1 MEPDILGLLLSFAG
15 NQMFNFSH
23 FRKIIQENKLPLLI
37 FFILSVAL
45 SLTFPTGF
53 SIRYAYQ
60 LDDIATEPIIAP
72 FDFGI
77 LKTEQK
83 LNKDLNEAKESVP
96 YSFKR
101 NQDFVNKQIS
111 QIDTFFVYLG
121 DIDNSH
127 SEYIASQDSL
137 YKYRYEPEFESFQNS
152 FIADST
158 TYVTLYNAFL
168 NQYSFQIDRKQWD
181 QLLGVTGELAEPIN
195 LEIFKNSIKQI
206 CLNRWA
212 EGLLD
217 EPLEN
222 IESLDISIVQGGELV
237 IGPVKNYN
245 DIESAWKKNK
255 EEVNIVYPDEL
266 DIKSILS
273 YELINE
279 FTKPNILF
287 DKELTLKRQKER
299 LDKVSR
305 FQGTVLANELI
316 VDTNNRITDNVLLKL
331 KSLQFESGRR
341 LGYDKAADK
350 IREYLGA
357 FFVISILIFLLF
369 SFLYIYRNHYFKNYK
384 ILILISL
391 LMYSMILFAWV
402 VQSYQ
407 LPVYIIPIAMISMLV
422 TVLLDASVAI
432 MVSTILILLVSLL
445 IGNDLDFAII
455 QFFISFMAIFSV
467 RRLRKRRQ
475 IIMTMLLLV
484 FCSVFVF
491 FSVML
496 FKGIDFLDYNY
507 SNVGY
512 LALASFLCPILSF
525 GLVPLFEPS
534 FGITTD
540 LTLIELLDYDQP
552 LLKKLM
558 EDAPGTHTHSVKVGT
573 LAESCANAIGARA
586 LLCRVG
592 AYYHDIGKVKKPE
605 YYAENQIG
613 INKHDSI
620 SPHMS
625 VKILKQHV
633 TDGLELADEYG
644 IPSIVKEFIATHHA
658 TNRIEY
664 FYQKALNESDNP
676 ESIDEKEFRY
686 PGPKPSTKETA
697 IVMIAE
703 AIEAQANSVKNPTL
717 EKFEKMIDDAI
728 KARLQDGQLDE
739 CPLTMSDLQKIKGR
753 RDGKEGLLPV
763 LSGLYHSRPEY
774 PSKKEDD

>member
-1 MEPDILGLLLSFAG
+1 MDILGHQLQFVG
-15 NQMFNFSH
+15 NNMFNFSQIK
-23 FRKIIQENKLPLLI
+23 KIIQANQIPLLI
-37 FFILSVAL
+37 FFGLSIAL
-45 SLTFPTGF
+45 SLAFPTGF

-83 LNKDLNEAKESVP
+83 LEQDLDQAKNSVP
-96 YSFKR
+96 YSFTR
-101 NQDFVNKQIS
+101 DQDFVNNQIS
-111 QIDTFFVYLG
+111 QIDTFFIYLN
-121 DIDNSH
+121 DINSAH
-127 SEYIASQDSL
+127 DQYLASQDSL
-137 YKYRYEPEFESFQNS
+137 YNYRYEPEFESFQNS

-158 TYVTLYNAFL
+158 TYVTLYDAFL
-168 NQYSFQIDRKQWD
+168 NQYSFQIEKNQWD
-181 QLLGVTGELAEPIN
+181 QLLGVTNELSEPIN
-195 LEIFKNSIKQI
+195 LENFKNSIKQI

-217 EPLEN
+217 EPLES
-222 IESLDISIVQGGELV
+222 IESLNISIVQGGELV
-237 IGPVKNYN
+237 ISPVKNFN

-255 EEVNIVYPDEL
+255 EEVNVIYEDEL

-287 DKELTLKRQKER
+287 DKELTVSRQKER

-316 VDTNNRITDNVLLKL
+316 VDTNNRITENVLLKL

-341 LGYDKAADK
+341 LGYEKATDKL
-350 IREYLGA
+350 REYLGA
-357 FFVISILIFLLF
+357 FFVVSILLF
-369 SFLYIYRNHYFKNYK
+369 SLFAFLYIYRNHYFKNYK
-384 ILILISL
+384 ILVLISL
-391 LMYSMILFAWV
+391 LMYGIILFAWI

-407 LPVYIIPIAMISMLV
+407 LPVYIIPIAMVSMLL

-432 MVSTILILLVSLL
+432 MISTITILLISLL

-455 QFFISFMAIFSV
+455 QFFISFMSIFSV

-475 IIMTMLLLV
+475 IIITMLLLV

-507 SNVGY
+507 STVGY

-525 GLVPLFEPS
+525 GLVPLFEPT

-540 LTLIELLDYDQP
+540 LSLIELLDYDQP

-573 LAESCANAIGARA
+573 LAESCANAVGARA

-592 AYYHDIGKVKKPE
+592 AYYHDIGKVKNPE

-613 INKHDSI
+613 VNKHDSI

-625 VKILKQHV
+625 AKILKQHV
-633 TDGLELADEYG
+633 TDGLDLADEYG
-644 IPSIVKEFIATHHA
+644 IPSIVKDFIATHHA
-658 TNRIEY
+658 TNRMEY
-664 FYQKALNESDNP
+664 FYQKALSQSDD
-676 ESIDEKEFRY
+676 SDTVDEKEFRY
-686 PGPKPSTKETA
+686 PGPKPTTKETA

-703 AIEAQANSVKNPTL
+703 AIEAQANSIKNPTF
-717 EKFEKMIDDAI
+717 EKFEAMIDEAI
-728 KARLQDGQLDE
+728 KGRLQDGQLDE

-774 PSKKEDD
+774 PSKEDD

>member
-1 MEPDILGLLLSFAG
+1 
-15 NQMFNFSH
+15 NQ
-23 FRKIIQENKLPLLI
+23 IPLLI
-37 FFILSVAL
+37 FFGLSIAL
-45 SLTFPTGF
+45 SLAFPTGF

-83 LNKDLNEAKESVP
+83 LEQDLDEAKKSVP
-96 YSFKR
+96 YSFTR
-101 NQDFVNKQIS
+101 DQDFVNNQIS
-111 QIDTFFVYLG
+111 QIDTFFLYLN
-121 DIDNSH
+121 DINSAH
-127 SEYIASQDSL
+127 DQYLASQDSL
-137 YKYRYEPEFESFQNS
+137 YNYRYEPEFESFQNS

-158 TYVTLYNAFL
+158 TYVTLYDAFL
-168 NQYSFQIDRKQWD
+168 NQYSFQIEKNQWD
-181 QLLGVTGELAEPIN
+181 QLLGVTNELSEPIN
-195 LEIFKNSIKQI
+195 LENFKNSIKQI

-217 EPLEN
+217 EPLES
-222 IESLDISIVQGGELV
+222 IESLNISIVQGGELV
-237 IGPVKNYN
+237 ISPVKNFN

-255 EEVNIVYPDEL
+255 EEVNVIYEDEL

-287 DKELTLKRQKER
+287 DKELTVSRQKER

-316 VDTNNRITDNVLLKL
+316 VDTNNRITENVLLKL

-341 LGYDKAADK
+341 LGYEKATDKL
-350 IREYLGA
+350 REYLGA
-357 FFVISILIFLLF
+357 FFVVSILLF
-369 SFLYIYRNHYFKNYK
+369 SLFAFLYIYRNHYFKNYK
-384 ILILISL
+384 ILVLISL
-391 LMYSMILFAWV
+391 LMYGIILFAWI

-407 LPVYIIPIAMISMLV
+407 LPVYIIPIAMVSMLL

-432 MVSTILILLVSLL
+432 MISTITILLISLL

-455 QFFISFMAIFSV
+455 QFFISSMSIFSV

-475 IIMTMLLLV
+475 IIITMLLLV

-496 FKGIDFLDYNY
+496 FKGVDFLDYNY
-507 SNVGY
+507 STVGY

-525 GLVPLFEPS
+525 GLVPLFEPT

-540 LTLIELLDYDQP
+540 LSLIELLDYDQP

-573 LAESCANAIGARA
+573 LAESCANAVGARA

-592 AYYHDIGKVKKPE
+592 AYYHDIGKVKNPE
-605 YYAENQIG
+605 YYAENQMG
-613 INKHDSI
+613 VNKHDSI

-625 VKILKQHV
+625 AKIL
-633 TDGLELADEYG
+633 
-644 IPSIVKEFIATHHA
+644 
-658 TNRIEY
+658 
-664 FYQKALNESDNP
+664 
-676 ESIDEKEFRY
+676 
-686 PGPKPSTKETA
+686 
-697 IVMIAE
+697 
-703 AIEAQANSVKNPTL
+703 
-717 EKFEKMIDDAI
+717 
-728 KARLQDGQLDE
+728 
-739 CPLTMSDLQKIKGR
+739 
-753 RDGKEGLLPV
+753 
-763 LSGLYHSRPEY
+763 
-774 PSKKEDD
+774 

>member
-1 MEPDILGLLLSFAG
+1 MDILGHQLQFVG
-15 NQMFNFSH
+15 NNMFNFS
-23 FRKIIQENKLPLLI
+23 KIKKAIQANQIPLLI
-37 FFILSVAL
+37 FFILSIAL
-45 SLTFPTGF
+45 SLAFPTGF

-60 LDDIATEPIIAP
+60 IDDIATEPIIAP

-83 LNKDLNEAKESVP
+83 LDQDLDEAKKSVP
-96 YSFKR
+96 YSFTR
-101 NQDFVNKQIS
+101 DQNFVNNQIA
-111 QIDTFFVYLG
+111 QIDTFFIYLN
-121 DIDNSH
+121 DINNAH
-127 SEYIASQDSL
+127 SQYLTSQDSL
-137 YKYRYEPEFESFQNS
+137 YNYRYEPEFESFQNS

-158 TYVTLYNAFL
+158 TYVTLYDAFL
-168 NQYSFQIDRKQWD
+168 DQYSFQIEKNQWD
-181 QLLGVTGELAEPIN
+181 QLLGVTDGLSEPIN
-195 LEIFKNSIKQI
+195 IENFKNSIKQI

-217 EPLEN
+217 ERLES

-237 IGPVKNYN
+237 ISPVNNFN

-255 EEVNIVYPDEL
+255 EEVNAIYEDEL

-287 DKELTLKRQKER
+287 DKELTLDRQKER

-316 VDTNNRITDNVLLKL
+316 VDTNNRITENVLLKL

-341 LGYDKAADK
+341 LGYEKATDK

-357 FFVISILIFLLF
+357 FFVISILLF
-369 SFLYIYRNHYFKNYK
+369 SLFLFLYIYRNHYFKDYK
-384 ILILISL
+384 ILVLISL
-391 LMYSMILFAWV
+391 LMYGIILFAWI

-407 LPVYIIPIAMISMLV
+407 LPVYIIPIAMISMLL

-432 MVSTILILLVSLL
+432 IISTVIIFLISLL

-455 QFFISFMAIFSV
+455 QFFISFISIFSV

-475 IIMTMLLLV
+475 IIITMLLLV

-507 SNVGY
+507 STVGY
-512 LALASFLCPILSF
+512 LALTSFLCPILSF
-525 GLVPLFEPS
+525 GLVPLFEPT

-540 LTLIELLDYDQP
+540 LSLIELLDYDQP

-573 LAESCANAIGARA
+573 LAESCANAVGARA

-592 AYYHDIGKVKKPE
+592 AYYHDIGKIKKPE

-625 VKILKQHV
+625 AKILKQHV
-633 TDGLELADEYG
+633 TDGLDLADEYG
-644 IPSIVKEFIATHHA
+644 LPSIVKDFIATHHA
-658 TNRIEY
+658 TNRMEY
-664 FYQKALNESDNP
+664 FYQKALSQSDDSNK
-676 ESIDEKEFRY
+676 IDEAKFRY
-686 PGPKPSTKETA
+686 PGPKPTTKETA

-703 AIEAQANSVKNPTL
+703 AIEAQANSIKNPTF
-717 EKFEKMIDDAI
+717 EKFEVMIDNAI
-728 KARLQDGQLDE
+728 KGRLQDGQLDE
-739 CPLTMSDLQKIKGR
+739 CPLTMRDLQKIKGR
-753 RDGKEGLLPV
+753 RDGKDGLLPV

-774 PSKKEDD
+774 PSKEDD

>member
-1 MEPDILGLLLSFAG
+1 VDILGHQLQFVG
-15 NQMFNFSH
+15 NNMFNFSQIK
-23 FRKIIQENKLPLLI
+23 KIIQANQIPLLI
-37 FFILSVAL
+37 FFGLSIAL

-60 LDDIATEPIIAP
+60 IDDIATEPIIAP

-83 LNKDLNEAKESVP
+83 LEQDLDEAKKSVP
-96 YSFKR
+96 YSFTR
-101 NQDFVNKQIS
+101 DQDFVNNQIS
-111 QIDTFFVYLG
+111 QIDTFFLYLN
-121 DIDNSH
+121 DINSAH
-127 SEYIASQDSL
+127 DQYLASQDSL
-137 YKYRYEPEFESFQNS
+137 YNYRYEPEFESFQNS

-158 TYVTLYNAFL
+158 TYVTLYDAFL
-168 NQYSFQIDRKQWD
+168 KQYSFQIEKNQWD
-181 QLLGVTGELAEPIN
+181 QLLGVTNELSEPIN
-195 LEIFKNSIKQI
+195 LENFKNSIKQI

-217 EPLEN
+217 EPLES
-222 IESLDISIVQGGELV
+222 IESLNISIVQGGELV
-237 IGPVKNYN
+237 ISPVKNFN

-255 EEVNIVYPDEL
+255 EEVNVIYEDEL

-287 DKELTLKRQKER
+287 DKELTVSRQKER

-316 VDTNNRITDNVLLKL
+316 VDTNNRITENVLLKL

-341 LGYDKAADK
+341 LGYEKATDKF
-350 IREYLGA
+350 REYLGA
-357 FFVISILIFLLF
+357 FFVVSILLF
-369 SFLYIYRNHYFKNYK
+369 SLFAFLYIYRNHYFKNYK
-384 ILILISL
+384 ILVLISL
-391 LMYSMILFAWV
+391 LMYGIILFAWI

-407 LPVYIIPIAMISMLV
+407 LPVYIIPIAMVSMLL

-432 MVSTILILLVSLL
+432 MISTITILLISLL

-455 QFFISFMAIFSV
+455 QFFISFMSIFSV

-475 IIMTMLLLV
+475 IIITMLLLV

-507 SNVGY
+507 STVGY

-525 GLVPLFEPS
+525 GLVPLFEPT

-540 LTLIELLDYDQP
+540 LSLIELLDYDQP

-573 LAESCANAIGARA
+573 LAESCANAVGARA

-592 AYYHDIGKVKKPE
+592 AYYHDIGKVKNPE
-605 YYAENQIG
+605 YYAENQMG
-613 INKHDSI
+613 VNKHDSI

-625 VKILKQHV
+625 AKILKQHV
-633 TDGLELADEYG
+633 TDGLDLADEYG
-644 IPSIVKEFIATHHA
+644 IPSIVKDFIATHHA
-658 TNRIEY
+658 TNRMEY
-664 FYQKALNESDNP
+664 FYQKALSQSDDSNT
-676 ESIDEKEFRY
+676 IDEKEFRY
-686 PGPKPSTKETA
+686 PGPKPTTKETA

-703 AIEAQANSVKNPTL
+703 AIEAQANSIKNPTF
-717 EKFEKMIDDAI
+717 EKFEAMIDEAI
-728 KARLQDGQLDE
+728 KGRLQDGQLDE

-774 PSKKEDD
+774 PSKEDD